1 MLLCNVIVFNG
12 IELTQVMDSVN
23 FVVSTE
29 WNYHSFS
36 ETEIIKYSITKV
48 AE

>member
-1 MLLCNVIVFNG
+1 MQLCNVTVVNG

-23 FVVSTE
+23 FVVSIE
-29 WNYHSFS
+29 WEYHSFS
-36 ETEIIKYSITKV
+36 EIEIIKYSITKV